1 MSLPPRLP
9 RALTARAGAYAGECG
24 PLRVRCLMS
33 DRDFSEAIAERGG
46 AWAGMQAGAKSRHGP
61 FVHCTYSEP
70 GGEEALHSLQ
80 EGPRVCLLAGWRGG
94 TLGRALR
101 AAARLRPGVAAPPA
115 ESAMIEGALAGLE
128 KSSGAPLRHRSV
140 RKRPVAAALGAAPAR
155 SPAGDRGRGG
165 IRGAFA
171 DADRDGMVIESLR
184 AFAGGSGGPD
194 VTVSRRGPFA
204 VHGGDF
210 GSVYDGL
217 LRPIM
222 GAWSGRRRL
231 FSRRGRSEWPD
242 RKPRPLRVE
251 YGRAVLAG
259 EGRRKR
265 LCALIDGYPRCNYGI
280 VHAGPSHVYISVVD
294 REDNSSLALR
304 SVGDSA
310 LAIIPQIKTSR
321 ESLLRITEFLASAFC
336 EGAIGEYGPQDGAPG
351 GGGARGR
358 PARRGGG
365 GGA

>member
-9 RALTARAGAYAGECG
+9 RALAARAGAYASERG

-33 DRDFSEAIAERGG
+33 DRDFSEAIAEQGG
-46 AWAGMQAGAKSRHGP
+46 AWAGMQAEAKSKHGA
-61 FVHCTYSEP
+61 FVHCTYSAP
-70 GGEEALHSLQ
+70 GGGGVALYSLQ
-80 EGPRVCLLAGWRGG
+80 EGPRVCLLAGWRSG
-94 TLGRALR
+94 TLGRVLR
-101 AAARLRPGVAAPPA
+101 AAAGLRPGVAAPPA

-128 KSSGAPLRHRSV
+128 KSSGAPLRHMPV
-140 RKRPVAAALGAAPAR
+140 RKRPVAAARGAAPAR

-210 GSVYDGL
+210 GSIYDGL

-222 GAWSGRRRL
+222 AAWSGRRRL

-242 RKPRPLRVE
+242 REPRPLLVE

-259 EGRRKR
+259 EGRRRR

-310 LAIIPQIKTSR
+310 LAIIPQIETSR

-336 EGAIGEYGPQDGAPG
+336 EGAIGEYGPQRCAPG
-351 GGGARGR
+351 GGG
-358 PARRGGG
+358 